1 MKQRA
6 LVLAIRRIVWAELA
20 LTATLAAPAF
30 AQSVPAP
37 AANPAAG
44 GHNPPLAQA
53 AVAASAAV
61 AAPEPAESA
70 AAATPAAASGAAA
83 TSGAAPAAAAAAA
96 PGQAQPGKS
105 GVAQI
110 KRFEVTGSLIR
121 SADKTGFQQVQT
133 ITPKDITSSGA
144 TTVADFLRDTSA
156 NSANSW
162 SEGQSGNFAA
172 GAAGIALR
180 GLSEKYTLVMIDG
193 QRVAPFAFFSNS
205 VDSFFDLNTLPLN
218 DIERIEI
225 VKTGAVSQYGS
236 DAIGGVVNIITKRNF
251 RGLQLDGSLG
261 SAINGGNGNGT
272 TKFGVLG
279 GFGDLDADRFNVT
292 VAASYYKANGFTLA
306 DRDSTRNQD
315 FTGKPGGFSLLAPSY
330 WNMPDGSA
338 QALSGGCPFGGALGP
353 AAPNSLSAG
362 LPGTICSYNTARSM
376 SILPMTERLNAKI
389 HADFKIDDKTTAF
402 ADFLESNNRST
413 SSNGLWGNVIGNPQN
428 SALVWDPQS
437 QLLSPFNTTVPVTNP
452 YNTTGAATP
461 LTYAFPN
468 AVAERTYA
476 NYWRASTGVK
486 GSFAL
491 PYGDWDWSAALSHS
505 QSTVSN
511 VFTNQLNVAAL
522 NNIYQNGALN
532 FANPA
537 ATPNAFNGLYQD
549 ANNLGISKLD
559 TIDATISTPNLFH
572 LPAGDVGI
580 GFGAQF
586 THQSEVLT
594 PGAEYL
600 TGAVISPDLQ
610 TVNGQ
615 RNVAAVYYQIIV
627 PIVQNLTFTQA
638 GRYDHYT
645 DVGGA
650 FSPRFALRYQPIKA
664 LTMYTSYNRGFRAP
678 TFVEDSKSQTL
689 GIQVDP
695 NTGQNYTSI
704 TVGNPNLKPERTRN
718 FNIGFEVSPSRFTDV
733 GFDWYKIRVD
743 NVIGQGSPSQIA
755 TDPATGQLLY
765 KVIPYQNLGYL
776 DTNGFETT
784 FRQAFPIKGAGTL
797 TLSGD
802 WAYVKSFKLG
812 LPGAS
817 PVDGAGNNF
826 TLTQPFGGSFP
837 RWRGNTT
844 LDWNYHGFDTALT
857 WQFTGP
863 YAQNLMPAPAPTKV
877 GSYSQFN
884 LMVTYTGFK
893 HWTIYGG
900 IDNLFNRTPPYDP
913 IFANGTLSQSGY
925 DQSIYTYIGRF
936 AQVGATYK
944 F

>member
-1 MKQRA
+1 MK
-6 LVLAIRRIVWAELA
+6 LTILGSAIRKILWAEMA
-20 LTATLAAPAF
+20 LTAALGANAAF
-30 AQSVPAP
+30 AQTEP
-37 AANPAAG
+37 AATGNSNA
-44 GHNPPLAQA
+44 AQA
-53 AVAASAAV
+53 EAPKAASG
-61 AAPEPAESA
+61 A
-70 AAATPAAASGAAA
+70 AAAAPDAASGAAA
-83 TSGAAPAAAAAAA
+83 TGAVHKIQ
-96 PGQAQPGKS
+96 GIQ
-105 GVAQI
+105 
-110 KRFEVTGSLIR
+110 VTGSLIR
-121 SADKTGFQQVQT
+121 SSDKVGFNQVQT
-133 ITPKDITSSGA
+133 ITPKDIQQSGA
-144 TTVADFLRDTSA
+144 TTVADFLRNVSA

-162 SEGQSGNFAA
+162 SEGQAGNFAA

-180 GLSEKYTLVMIDG
+180 GLSEKYTLVLVDG

-236 DAIGGVVNIITKRNF
+236 DAIAGVVNIITKHNF
-251 RGLQLDGSLG
+251 HGLQLDGSYG
-261 SAINGGNGNGT
+261 SAINGGNGDGT
-272 TKFGVLG
+272 TKFGILG
-279 GFGDLDADRFNVT
+279 GFGDLNADRFNVT
-292 VAASYYKANGFTLA
+292 VAASYYKSNGFTLA

-315 FTGKPGGFSLLAPSY
+315 FTNKPGGFSLLAPSY

-338 QALSGGCPFGGALGP
+338 QALSGCPFGGSVHP
-353 AAPNSLSAG
+353 AATNSLTAG
-362 LPGTICSYNTARSM
+362 LPGTVCSYNTAEST
-376 SILPMTERLNAKI
+376 SIAPMTERLNAKL
-389 HADFKIDDKTTAF
+389 HADFKINDTTTAF
-402 ADFLESNNRST
+402 ADFLESNNRT
-413 SSNGLWGNVIGNPQN
+413 TTNDGLWNNVIGNPQN
-428 SALVWDPQS
+428 PALVWNPQT
-437 QLLSPFNTTVPVTNP
+437 QLLSPFNTVVPVTNP

-461 LTYAFPN
+461 LTYAFPG
-468 AVAERTYA
+468 AVAEKTYS
-476 NYWRASTGVK
+476 NYWRAATGVK
-486 GSFAL
+486 GTFSL
-491 PYGDWDWSAALSHS
+491 PYGDWDWATSVSHS
-505 QSTVSN
+505 QNTVSN

-522 NNIYQNGALN
+522 NNIYQNGTLN

-549 ANNLGISKLD
+549 ANTLGISKLD

-572 LPAGDVGI
+572 LPTGDVGI

-586 THQSEVLT
+586 THQSEALT

-600 TGAVISPDLQ
+600 SGAVITPNLQ
-610 TVNGQ
+610 TVNGS
-615 RNVAAVYYQIIV
+615 RNVAAVYYQVDIPV
-627 PIVQNLTFTQA
+627 VRNLTFSQS

-650 FSPRFALRYQPIKA
+650 FSPRFALRYQPVQA

-695 NTGQNYTSI
+695 ATGQNYTSI
-704 TVGNPNLKPERTRN
+704 TVGNPNLAPERTRN
-718 FNIGFEVSPSRFTDV
+718 LNIGFQLSPSRYTDF
-733 GFDWYKIRVD
+733 GLDWYKIRID
-743 NVIGQGSPSQIA
+743 NVIGQGAPSQIA
-755 TDPATGQLLY
+755 IDPTTGQLLY

-776 DTNGFETT
+776 DTNGFEAT
-784 FRQAFPIKGAGTL
+784 FRQSVPVKTLGTF

-802 WAYVKSFKLG
+802 WAYVKNYRLG
-812 LPGAS
+812 IPGQA

-844 LDWNYHGFDTALT
+844 LDWNYHRWDAALT

-863 YAQNLMPAPAPTKV
+863 YAQNLFAAPAPTKV

-900 IDNLFNRTPPYDP
+900 IDNIFNRTPPYDP
-913 IFANGTLSQSGY
+913 IFANGTLDQTGY
-925 DQSIYTYIGRF
+925 DTSLYSYIGRF
-936 AQVGATYK
+936 AQIGATYK